1 MRNKQT
7 LKELGIILAACITI
21 AIIDRLMIVY
31 LGYGVGDM
39 FLKLIRGGKA

>member
-1 MRNKQT
+1 MWKKQT
-7 LKELGIILAACITI
+7 FEELAIILVACITI

-39 FLKLIRGGKA
+39 FQKLIHGGKA